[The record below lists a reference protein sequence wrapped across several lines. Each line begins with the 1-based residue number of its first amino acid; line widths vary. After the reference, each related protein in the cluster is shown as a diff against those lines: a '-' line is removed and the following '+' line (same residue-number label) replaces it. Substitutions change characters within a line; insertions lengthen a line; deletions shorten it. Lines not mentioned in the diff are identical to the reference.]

1 MSAPT
6 RILFFAETVTLAHLA
21 RPIALAKG
29 LDATSHDITIACDP
43 RYQRFL
49 AEAPWRTVP
58 LSSISSQQFLNA
70 LAQGKPV
77 YDEETLRR
85 YVEDDLRI
93 IREIQPDVIVGDFRL
108 SLSVSARLAAI
119 PYLTISNA
127 YWSPFYIGD
136 GFPLPVLPLSQRLPL
151 PLARG
156 IFRIAQPIAFRLH
169 CRPMNAIRRAYGLPS
184 LGSDLR
190 RIYTDADRTLYA
202 DIPELFPT
210 EHLPAHHEY
219 MGPILWSPP
228 VAKPAWWERLPDD
241 RPIVY
246 LTLGSS
252 GQGTL
257 LPLILQAL
265 AELPVTV
272 IVATAGAGMI
282 GTIPDN
288 VFMAD
293 YLPGTEA
300 AARAQLVV
308 CNGGS
313 LTCQQALA
321 AGVPI
326 LGIASNMDQFLNMN
340 ALDKAGAGRLLRADR
355 LDVTAVR
362 NTARALLAELNY
374 TTNARR
380 LADTQTHYAA
390 TTRFAAAVRTAAH
403 S

>member
-1 MSAPT
+1 
-6 RILFFAETVTLAHLA
+6 
-21 RPIALAKG
+21 
-29 LDATSHDITIACDP
+29 
-43 RYQRFL
+43 
-49 AEAPWRTVP
+49 
-58 LSSISSQQFLNA
+58 
-70 LAQGKPV
+70 
-77 YDEETLRR
+77 
-85 YVEDDLRI
+85 
-93 IREIQPDVIVGDFRL
+93 
-108 SLSVSARLAAI
+108 
-119 PYLTISNA
+119 
-127 YWSPFYIGD
+127 
-136 GFPLPVLPLSQRLPL
+136 
-151 PLARG
+151 
-156 IFRIAQPIAFRLH
+156 
-169 CRPMNAIRRAYGLPS
+169 
-184 LGSDLR
+184 
-190 RIYTDADRTLYA
+190 
-202 DIPELFPT
+202 
-210 EHLPAHHEY
+210 
-219 MGPILWSPP
+219 
-228 VAKPAWWERLPDD
+228 
-241 RPIVY
+241 
-246 LTLGSS
+246 
-252 GQGTL
+252 
-257 LPLILQAL
+257 
-265 AELPVTV
+265 
-272 IVATAGAGMI
+272 MI